1 MKNPIQRGVGQL
13 SPTNQSQVM
22 KVFPEGVVLFF
33 WKLKFINW
41 KQIRINFSLQSK
53 SFQPQESTKKYSFEN
68 NNYKDISQYLQV
80 EHFHCLLKSFKYKYC
95 SKPWTYPI

>member
-1 MKNPIQRGVGQL
+1 MKNAIQQGVGQL

-33 WKLKFINW
+33 WKLKFINR
-41 KQIRINFSLQSK
+41 KQIRIIFSLQSK

-68 NNYKDISQYLQV
+68 NDYKDISKNLQV
-80 EHFHCLLKSFKYKYC
+80 EHFHSSLKSFKYKYC
-95 SKPWTYPI
+95 SKPWTHPI